1 MLRDKVNFGVLEGL
15 LTVLLE
21 EEIKIE
27 QILESEANQ
36 DYSDDKFNKVDIK
49 ALNSKG
55 EIIIVEI
62 QLTRQLHYLERILY
76 GVSKAITE
84 HMSLGQKYDG
94 VRKVYSI
101 SILYFDL
108 GKGDDYLY
116 HGKTTFIGVHTGD
129 KLQVSSKEKDVIR
142 IKAPEQV
149 FPEYYLIRVNEFNKN
164 ATTPLE
170 EWISYLKD
178 GEIKEETQTPG
189 LGEAREKLQYLKM
202 SKVERLKY
210 DKHLEDMMVQ
220 NDVLATNRMEGE
232 MEGRRKG
239 REEGR
244 REGLQEGIE
253 VGKFEEK
260 LSIAR
265 NMKQAGMSDDMIIG
279 LTGLSAEEIEQLN
292 Q

>member
-202 SKVERLKY
+202 SKAERLKY